1 MRCIAANRSVLT
13 ALDQNTTLADYDP
26 SNYTHVTDDIGSTDI
41 IQFADGWY
49 SYPDLNTF
57 DSDLLIATLTL
68 RVSNYSTMILYFEF
82 PALANQTIKSSIA
95 MECKSG
101 KFDFTTSY

>member
-13 ALDQNTTLADYDP
+13 TLDQNATLPDDYDG
-26 SNYTHVTDDIGSTDI
+26 NQTATTNEIDCMDI

-57 DSDLLIATLTL
+57 DSALLLDTLTI
-68 RVSNYSTMILYFEF
+68 RVTARQGARR
-82 PALANQTIKSSIA
+82 PRKSS
-95 MECKSG
+95 SLS
-101 KFDFTTSY
+101 FSS